1 MNKNK
6 KYIAFGLMG
15 VFLMVFASAQLVDY
29 LSNKAE
35 VSVTVES
42 PFSLEVSSDG
52 VAGNWIGADETGIA
66 KLSLTDSEGNSVQG
80 GESVT
85 FFARD
90 TNLAN
95 VDTVGDSSKIIT
107 CDTGVTC
114 ADFSSVDAQTITRV
128 NGLIQTTSQVWHIL
142 GLCVQGDDANTVEF
156 TYGAVG
162 NPLVVGQADTTEITA
177 TFQPNAIG
185 DYIFTLQKLA

>member
-1 MNKNK
+1 MNK

-15 VFLMVFASAQLVDY
+15 FFAIALASAMVVDY

-35 VSVTVES
+35 VSVTVSS
-42 PFSLEVSSDG
+42 PFSFEVSSDG
-52 VAGNWIGADETGIA
+52 AEENWIGADDTGIA
-66 KLSLTDSEGNSVQG
+66 KLSLTDSEGKSVQG

-95 VDTVGDSSKIIT
+95 VDTIGDSSKIIT
-107 CDTGVTC
+107 CDRGVTC
-114 ADFSSVDAQTITRV
+114 NDFISVIAQTTTR
-128 NGLIQTTSQVWHIL
+128 NNDGESSTGDEWDLIEIKHCTNLTDTSV
-142 GLCVQGDDANTVEF
+142 AFN
-156 TYGAVG
+156 YGAIG
-162 NPLVVGQADTTEITA
+162 NPLLVGQADTTEITA